1 MVACSRNWWKSLWF
15 FLNRKLFIDN
25 DGNGDDDNDDADKG
39 EFVADLDIDVV
50 DVIEELNFVL
60 FVVVHVDD
68 EVVLVMVL
76 FIGFTFVTGIDVVD
90 VVDDSLRFL
99 CFDDD
104 NEVPDSRCVD
114 SRKESLCFCIYF
126 DECCWLLVV
135 SAIWIDDGTF
145 NEVANILLII

>member
-1 MVACSRNWWKSLWF
+1 M
-15 FLNRKLFIDN
+15 
-25 DGNGDDDNDDADKG
+25 DKG

-126 DECCWLLVV
+126 DECC
-135 SAIWIDDGTF
+135 
-145 NEVANILLII
+145 

>member
-25 DGNGDDDNDDADKG
+25 DGNGDDNDADDVDKG

-76 FIGFTFVTGIDVVD
+76 FIGFTFVTGID